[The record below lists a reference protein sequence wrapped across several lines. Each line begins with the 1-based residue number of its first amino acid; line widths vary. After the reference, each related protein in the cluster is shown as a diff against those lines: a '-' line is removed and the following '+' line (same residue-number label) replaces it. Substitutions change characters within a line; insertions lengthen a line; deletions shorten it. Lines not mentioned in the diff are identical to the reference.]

1 MRGNTD
7 LLFRMPAD
15 SCEWRADRICFILIV
30 LVTGR
35 YCSLFAL
42 VCIIRPN
49 LFTPWAGALVI
60 ASGISLIQDFV
71 IKIENIEK

>member
-1 MRGNTD
+1 MKRIKNMRDNTD

-15 SCEWRADRICFILIV
+15 SCEWRANRICFILIV

-42 VCIIRPN
+42 FVPTCLP
-49 LFTPWAGALVI
+49 LAL
-60 ASGISLIQDFV
+60 
-71 IKIENIEK
+71 ER